1 MKGLS
6 VHFFHFV
13 RINAHNSI
21 VSFISLY
28 LYFDSLRQSGMEKT
42 TKPVKTPATAARTI
56 IPELILLHIFFVTEI
71 KTVIEVTL

>member
-28 LYFDSLRQSGMEKT
+28 LYFDSLVSLEWKKQQNQLRLRPQQPEQSF
-42 TKPVKTPATAARTI
+42 
-56 IPELILLHIFFVTEI
+56 LN
-71 KTVIEVTL
+71 